1 MNETSVWRCV
11 LRNTMSAVGI
21 SCFIFCLSI
30 LITDLNNQGA
40 IYLTDHAFG
49 KMALGALLIGL
60 GFGLPTFVYYS
71 KKLSFPMNSLLYM
84 GMGCTVM
91 IVVAFS
97 VGWIPLGHGPLPIIT
112 ALAGELITACF
123 IWWLSY
129 LNYKRLARDMN
140 RRLEQRKQ

>member
-21 SCFIFCLSI
+21 ACFLFCLSG
-30 LITDLNNQGA
+30 LITDLNNQGT

-49 KMALGALLIGL
+49 KMALGSLLIGL

-71 KKLSFPMNSLLYM
+71 KKLSFPMNTLLYM
-84 GMGCTVM
+84 SMGCAVM
-91 IVVAFS
+91 IVVAFC
-97 VGWIPLGHGPLPIIT
+97 VGWIPTGHGPLPIIT
-112 ALAGELITACF
+112 ALAGELITAF
-123 IWWLSY
+123 LIWWLSY
-129 LNYKRLARDMN
+129 LYNKRLARDMN

>member
-21 SCFIFCLSI
+21 ACFIFCLSV
-30 LITDLNNQGA
+30 LISDLSNQGT

-49 KMALGALLIGL
+49 KMALGTLLIGL

-71 KKLSFPMNSLLYM
+71 KKLSFPMNALLYM

-97 VGWIPLGHGPLPIIT
+97 VGWIPTGHGPLPLIT
-112 ALAGELITACF
+112 ALAGELITALL

-129 LNYKRLARDMN
+129 LYHQRLALDMN
-140 RRLEQRKQ
+140 RRLQRKQ